1 MRTIFYVLIVAF
13 SLSAC
18 GKNEADSTATD
29 ETRGT
34 KNIPIV
40 SSETL
45 AEAQKAADALG
56 QNSMQENDFV
66 VDEPLPPFDEGMDG
80 IPVLE
85 FEAVFQGVA
94 PAEASGRLLLYRLPD
109 GSRLLRLEELRVTS
123 APGLQLQFAKAAAP
137 QTFADAGGGFSVGV
151 LKGSSGNQNYLIEKT
166 RSVAGLL
173 SLVIVSQEPAAVF
186 ATARLIAAK

>member
-1 MRTIFYVLIVAF
+1 MNPILSVLIVVF
-13 SLSAC
+13 TLSAC
-18 GKNEADSTATD
+18 GKNEADSTATG
-29 ETRGT
+29 EARGT
-34 KNIPIV
+34 KSEPSV

-56 QNSMQENDFV
+56 QNPMQENDFV

-85 FEAVFQGVA
+85 SEGVFQGVA
-94 PAEASGRLLLYRLPD
+94 PAEASGRLMLYRLPD

-123 APGLQLQFAKAAAP
+123 APGLQLAFAKAATP
-137 QTFADAGGGFSVGV
+137 QTFADASGGFSVGV

-166 RSVAGLL
+166 RNVAGLQ
-173 SLVIVSQEPAAVF
+173 SLVIVSQDPAAVF
-186 ATARLIAAK
+186 ALATLTRAK